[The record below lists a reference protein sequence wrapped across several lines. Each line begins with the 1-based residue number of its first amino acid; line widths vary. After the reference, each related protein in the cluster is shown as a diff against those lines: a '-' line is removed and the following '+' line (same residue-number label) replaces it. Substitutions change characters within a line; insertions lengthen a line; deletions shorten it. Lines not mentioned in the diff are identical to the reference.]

1 MIPRLKRFGFVLA
14 ACLSLAGLTGASL
27 HSPRPRLVVVISI
40 DQFRAD
46 YLDRFRRYFS
56 QNGFNLL
63 LREGANFAEA
73 QYEHS
78 VTQTC
83 PGHAVI
89 LTGSYAN
96 VNGIVANTWYNPAL
110 RRAEY
115 CAADTSAKLIGV
127 NAEGRSPR
135 NLLDSTVGDELK
147 RETSGRSRVIAIAG
161 KDRSAIMMAGH
172 LADAAYW
179 TEDTLIVTSSYYMKE
194 LPQYVQTF
202 NAQGAITRYR
212 GATWDHFLP
221 ARTYALAGPDNVAA
235 EEDVGGMGRVF
246 PHHLSSNPAR
256 SESFLEGFSASPFE
270 NEVLVDFAIQVIRAE
285 QLGGDDDPDVLALG
299 FSANDVVGHS
309 YGPDSHEVMDMTI
322 RTDRLLER
330 FFTFLIQQV
339 GRENLVIALTSDH
352 GVAPLPEVERRRR
365 PQSSAAR
372 LDPAVI
378 AAATEKALRARY
390 GIPRAPAWLD
400 RPTWIMQ
407 AGWPSLYLNLPA
419 LEDRNVP
426 LEEAEAVAK
435 RAIQGVP
442 GVAQVLTGAELDE
455 QRARGAHSRSELSY
469 YPGRSGQLFYV
480 LAPYVLPE
488 SQPQGTT
495 HGSPWAYDTHVPLLL
510 FGSGVTSGRYSA
522 AAAVAD
528 LAPTLSA
535 LLGISAPGGS
545 QGRVLKEA
553 LH

>member
-1 MIPRLKRFGFVLA
+1 V
-14 ACLSLAGLTGASL
+14 GLTGSSL
-27 HSPRPRLVVVISI
+27 YAPRPRLVVVISI

-46 YLDRFRRYFS
+46 YLERFRRYFS

-96 VNGIVANTWYNPAL
+96 ANGIVANSWYDPAL

-127 NAEGRSPR
+127 STEGRSPR

-147 RETSGRSRVIAIAG
+147 RASGGRSRVIAIAG
-161 KDRSAIMMAGH
+161 KDRSAIMMGGH

-179 TEDTLIVTSSYYMKE
+179 TEDTLMVTSSYYMKE
-194 LPQYVQTF
+194 LPAYVRTF
-202 NAQGAITRYR
+202 NAQGRITRYR
-212 GATWDHFLP
+212 GGTWEHILP
-221 ARTYALAGPDNVAA
+221 DSAYSLAGRDNVAA
-235 EEDVGGMGRVF
+235 EEDAGGMGRTF
-246 PHHLSSNPAR
+246 PHHLSGNPAR
-256 SESFLEGFSASPFE
+256 SESFLQGFSTSPFE
-270 NEVLVDFAIQVIRAE
+270 NEVLVDFAIEVIRAE
-285 QLGGDDDPDVLALG
+285 RLGQDEDPDVLALG
-299 FSANDVVGHS
+299 FSANDLVGHS

-330 FFTFLIQQV
+330 FFAFLVQQV

-352 GVAPLPEVERRRR
+352 GVAPLPEVERERR
-365 PQSSAAR
+365 PRSNAAR
-372 LDPAVI
+372 LDPAII
-378 AAATEKALRARY
+378 AAAAEKALRARY
-390 GIPRAPAWLD
+390 GNPRAPGWID
-400 RPTWIMQ
+400 RPNWIMQ
-407 AGWPSLYLNLPA
+407 PGWPSLYLNLPA
-419 LEDRNVP
+419 LEDRGVRVK
-426 LEEAEAVAK
+426 EAEAVAR

-455 QRARGAHSRSELSY
+455 QRVRGAHSRSELSY

-480 LAPYVLPE
+480 LAPYVLPQSKPE
-488 SQPQGTT
+488 GTT
-495 HGSPWAYDTHVPLLL
+495 HGSPWSYDTHVPLLL
-510 FGSGVTSGRYSA
+510 FGPGVAAGRYSE
-522 AAAVAD
+522 AVGIAD

-535 LLGISAPGGS
+535 LLGISAPAGS
-545 QGRVLKEA
+545 QGRILKEA